1 MRCLSKSS
9 DPSTQVHI
17 HYYSSYRICTEQ
29 TKTLWRAHISS
40 WGNFTHFWGMFVVPF
55 SPLHINHLS
64 DHAQIS
70 LCVSSWRRLN
80 NHCATK
86 FWSLVRADLPTSGSC
101 SFFTWLWLN
110 SSFQSSTLILYFAV
124 LQFVCWQEPSPS
136 GSVHQSLLKP
146 HNSMFT
152 SRVTV
157 TNVFFLDYFLAKA
170 KKKSYW
176 TSIELTL

>member
-1 MRCLSKSS
+1 MQRNHKSTAKRPTEWTKQGWEKYEQYVGWYDTSYSVRMRCLSKSS

-70 LCVSSWRRLN
+70 LSVSSWRRLN

-110 SSFQSSTLILYFAV
+110 SSFQSSSLFYILLSFSLSADRSPVPPAV
-124 LQFVCWQEPSPS
+124 
-136 GSVHQSLLKP
+136 
-146 HNSMFT
+146 
-152 SRVTV
+152 
-157 TNVFFLDYFLAKA
+157 
-170 KKKSYW
+170 
-176 TSIELTL
+176 SISHC